1 MREMRANT
9 TSGLEKSREAAQ
21 LCPQPCCPVAWRRNR
36 HNCMPHMPHRPI
48 DDRFGDVER
57 DDNVELRVHWYKR
70 TAFRPTAR
78 GNGTALGQGFL
89 WGAQPNFAKSPS
101 DCSSCTFRDLLP
113 IPVDTTPA
121 STPGCTRVTRSSMRD
136 LFAYCQRYSRH
147 FAGRRPALWVPAGV
161 AKPTPP
167 PPHPE
172 PGVNPPSESPPAAP
186 PPTAPPPAAPFPTV
200 VSLSSLPC
208 PVLSSC
214 LRLGLLVRHPRQFS
228 DHLRGQAAF
237 HRSHG
242 AEAHC
247 TPLPPHRFC
256 SRPRPPRPD

>member
-186 PPTAPPPAAPFPTV
+186 PPTAPPPAAPVIPPPPLQPPPLETLKGFAVPLAPTNV
-200 VSLSSLPC
+200 E
-208 PVLSSC
+208 SSC
-214 LRLGLLVRHPRQFS
+214 LTGNLLEHHKKKHETFQR
-228 DHLRGQAAF
+228 
-237 HRSHG
+237 
-242 AEAHC
+242 
-247 TPLPPHRFC
+247 
-256 SRPRPPRPD
+256 